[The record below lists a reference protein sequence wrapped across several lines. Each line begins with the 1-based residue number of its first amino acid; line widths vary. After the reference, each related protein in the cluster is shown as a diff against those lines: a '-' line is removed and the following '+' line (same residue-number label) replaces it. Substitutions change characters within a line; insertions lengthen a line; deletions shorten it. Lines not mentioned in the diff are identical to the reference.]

1 MIRDDKKHQE
11 DVLIGYPVAANPSSG
26 LEWNFI
32 KNTLNEYFVLLI
44 ILSLKQMFGSD
55 AVVKKILLK
64 MCVFIGIW
72 LLF

>member
-32 KNTLNEYFVLLI
+32 KNTLNEYFV